1 MVWVVFIQSTR
12 SFKSKT
18 RGFAEKKS
26 ASNPAQGFHLC
37 PKDFGLLTPPRS
49 EPIPLGKPIHFLI
62 LFCFPGE
69 SY

>member
-1 MVWVVFIQSTR
+1 MVWVVFIQSTG

-18 RGFAEKKS
+18 RGFPEKF
-26 ASNPAQGFHLC
+26 ASNPARGFHLC
-37 PKDFGLLTPPRS
+37 PKDFGLLAPPPS